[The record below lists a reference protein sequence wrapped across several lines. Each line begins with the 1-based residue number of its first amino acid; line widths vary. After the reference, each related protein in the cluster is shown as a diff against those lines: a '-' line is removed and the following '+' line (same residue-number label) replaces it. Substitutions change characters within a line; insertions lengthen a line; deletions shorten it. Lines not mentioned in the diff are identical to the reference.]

1 LSTIPHEGLDQE
13 VSVRKVVAGL
23 AVTLDGVVDS
33 PSGNWMMFND
43 EMREIID
50 AGVAEADA
58 ILLGRRTYLEFA
70 AMWPRLGGDV
80 PMADFMNGTPKYV
93 ASSTLR
99 SLEWAGST
107 LLTGDLATEL
117 TELKRRPGKNIQIP
131 GSPRLVR
138 SLLAGGLLDEL
149 SLMIHPV
156 VLGTGA
162 RLFDG
167 QADRM
172 DLKLQDSR
180 TLGTGVISATYVRA

>member
-1 LSTIPHEGLDQE
+1 VT
-13 VSVRKVVAGL
+13 VRKIVAGL

-117 TELKRRPGKNIQIP
+117 TELKRRPGKNIQVP

-138 SLLAGGLLDEL
+138 SLLADGLLDEL

-167 QADRM
+167 QTDRM
-172 DLKLQDSR
+172 DLKLQESR
-180 TLGTGVISATYVRA
+180 TLGTGVIWATYVRP

>member
-1 LSTIPHEGLDQE
+1 M
-13 VSVRKVVAGL
+13 RKIVAGL

-58 ILLGRRTYLEFA
+58 ILLGRRTYLDFA
-70 AMWPRLGGDV
+70 EMWPRLGSDV
-80 PMADFMNGTPKYV
+80 PMADFMNDTPKYV

-99 SLEWAGST
+99 TVDWAGST

-117 TELKRRPGKNIQIP
+117 AELKRRPGKNIQIP

-138 SLLAGGLLDEL
+138 SLLCDGLLDEL
-149 SLMIHPV
+149 SLMIHPI

-167 QADRM
+167 RTDRM
-172 DLKLQDSR
+172 ELELKDSR
-180 TLGTGVISATYVRA
+180 TLGTGVVSVTYVRV

>member
-1 LSTIPHEGLDQE
+1 
-13 VSVRKVVAGL
+13 VRKIVAGL

-117 TELKRRPGKNIQIP
+117 TELKRRPGKNIQVP

>member
-1 LSTIPHEGLDQE
+1 M
-13 VSVRKVVAGL
+13 RKIVAGL

-138 SLLAGGLLDEL
+138 SLLADGLLDEL

>member
-1 LSTIPHEGLDQE
+1 VT
-13 VSVRKVVAGL
+13 VRKIVAGL

-167 QADRM
+167 QTDRM
-172 DLKLQDSR
+172 DLKLQESR
-180 TLGTGVISATYVRA
+180 TLGTGVISATYVRP

>member
-1 LSTIPHEGLDQE
+1 
-13 VSVRKVVAGL
+13 VRKIVAGL

-43 EMREIID
+43 EMQEIID

>member
-1 LSTIPHEGLDQE
+1 
-13 VSVRKVVAGL
+13 VRKIVAGL

-43 EMREIID
+43 EMQEIID

-99 SLEWAGST
+99 NLDWAGST

-117 TELKRRPGKNIQIP
+117 TELKRRPGKNIQVP

-138 SLLAGGLLDEL
+138 SLLADGLLDEL

>member
-1 LSTIPHEGLDQE
+1 
-13 VSVRKVVAGL
+13 
-23 AVTLDGVVDS
+23 
-33 PSGNWMMFND
+33 MFND
-43 EMREIID
+43 EMQEIID

-99 SLEWAGST
+99 NLDWAGST

-117 TELKRRPGKNIQIP
+117 TDLKRRPGKNIQVP

-138 SLLAGGLLDEL
+138 SLLADGLLDEL